1 MLIDVDIILYI
12 CGAVAT
18 ISATVAIVSKV
29 VTKTIKKVSSIEIK
43 KAMGECHESVAE
55 DIAALSKRLD
65 EYIENSNQNDEVLKE
80 ALMNITRDR
89 INQAHISY
97 MRKKTIGSY
106 SLATLDKLY
115 ESYKKLGGNSFIERE
130 MDDIHRLKVVSAEE
144 VIRRS
149 EEHVGETKN
158 SNA

>member
-43 KAMGECHESVAE
+43 KAMGECYESVAE

>member
-1 MLIDVDIILYI
+1 MMIDIDVIIYI
-12 CGAVAT
+12 CGA
-18 ISATVAIVSKV
+18 IATVAAAVGIISKV

-43 KAMGECHESVAE
+43 KAMGECHDSVAE
-55 DIAALSKRLD
+55 DISSLSKRLD

-149 EEHVGETKN
+149 EEHVGENQKR
-158 SNA
+158 NA

>member
-29 VTKTIKKVSSIEIK
+29 VTKTIKKVSSAEIK
-43 KAMGECHESVAE
+43 KAMGECHESVASK
-55 DIAALSKRLD
+55 IADLNGVIE
-65 EYIENSNQNDEVLKE
+65 EYTKQSNRNDEMLKE
-80 ALMNITRDR
+80 SLMNLIRAR
-89 INQAHISY
+89 INQAHTSY
-97 MRKKTIGSY
+97 MKRKTIGAY

-115 ESYKKLGGNSFIERE
+115 ESYKKLGGNSFVERE
-130 MDDIHRLKVVSAEE
+130 MQDIHRLKVVSAEE
-144 VIRRS
+144 LMKGDFKN
-149 EEHVGETKN
+149 VGETKN

>member
-1 MLIDVDIILYI
+1 MSIDLDLIIYLS
-12 CGAVAT
+12 GAVA
-18 ISATVAIVSKV
+18 AIAAAVGIISKV
-29 VTKTIKKVSSIEIK
+29 VTRTIKKVSSAEIK
-43 KAMGECHESVAE
+43 KAMGECHDSVAE
-55 DIAALSKRLD
+55 DISSLSKRLD

>member
-1 MLIDVDIILYI
+1 MMIDIDVIIYI
-12 CGAVAT
+12 CGA
-18 ISATVAIVSKV
+18 IATVAAAVGIISKV

-43 KAMGECHESVAE
+43 KAMGECHESVANKISE
-55 DIAALSKRLD
+55 LNGVME
-65 EYIENSNQNDEVLKE
+65 EYTLQSNQNDEVLKE